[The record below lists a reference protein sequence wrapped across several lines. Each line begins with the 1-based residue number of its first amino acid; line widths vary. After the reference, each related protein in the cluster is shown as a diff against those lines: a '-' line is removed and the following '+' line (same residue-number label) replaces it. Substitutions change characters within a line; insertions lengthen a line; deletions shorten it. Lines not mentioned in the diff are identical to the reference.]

1 MPTPTTTPRPSTP
14 EEWEALF
21 LDPDSTARVAARTDA
36 DIADELECSRQAISK
51 RRADLGIEACPV
63 LVEIETPPDGATL
76 REIAGWRIRL
86 HRVRHGWTSSRLAK
100 ELGGSWIRSAVACVE
115 LARVGPGR
123 RTLAVETLQR
133 FADRL
138 QVSPADLLL
147 RPGQT
152 KVVIPP
158 RSFSATRHLRAVD
171 RPAPALLKQFL
182 EAWARKGPDEHRK
195 LTAAAERAAEDWE
208 ALGKLK
214 TAPLMRIT
222 GVNVIR
228 WRCAR
233 GLSQTEL
240 EGLVSGREDHS
251 RISDV
256 ERLSRRAMALE
267 LLEAFADALGCTP
280 ADLVRLPRQPAL
292 VPVETG

>member
-1 MPTPTTTPRPSTP
+1 MTTPTTTPRPSST

-21 LDPDSTARVAARTDA
+21 LGPESTARVAIRTDA

-63 LVEIETPPDGATL
+63 LVEIETPPEGATL

-123 RTLAVETLQR
+123 RALNIETLGR
-133 FADRL
+133 FAGCL
-138 QVSPADLLL
+138 QVSPVDLVL

-152 KVVIPP
+152 VTSKPP
-158 RSFSATRHLRAVD
+158 K
-171 RPAPALLKQFL
+171 PA
-182 EAWARKGPDEHRK
+182 RVPDAAAHHR

-214 TAPLMRIT
+214 AAPLMRIT

-256 ERLSRRAMALE
+256 ERSSRRAMTLE